1 MISLFTEKENEK
13 ATLELYLT
21 LEKLDLPEDVNITIN
36 NMEGAESGILRKDGL
51 AVDIS
56 LGNCYTLEDVVRE
69 LVKVVSRESVG
80 NKSE

>member
-13 ATLELYLT
+13 STLKLYRT

-36 NMEGAESGILRKDGL
+36 NMEGAESGILRKGGL
-51 AVDIS
+51 VVDIS
-56 LGNCYTLEDVVRE
+56 LSNCFSLEDVVRE
-69 LVKVVSRESVG
+69 LVMVVSRESVG

>member
-13 ATLELYLT
+13 SPLKLYRT

-36 NMEGAESGILRKDGL
+36 NMEGAESGILRKGGL
-51 AVDIS
+51 VVDIS
-56 LGNCYTLEDVVRE
+56 LSNCFSLEDVVRE
-69 LVKVVSRESVG
+69 LVMVVSGESVG